1 MKEKCYILVLQPENT
16 FIIIFDFLIF
26 NLIFMENQ
34 SFMCEF
40 GIIDTN
46 CWQETNSN
54 AKIVSFINTEQ
65 PQLIHI
71 IETGWQEPQMYSV
84 IIENGDLGYPDLEF
98 LNEAQIKEKY
108 NIKLKTKEK

>member
-1 MKEKCYILVLQPENT
+1 MRPENT
-16 FIIIFDFLIF
+16 FITIFDFLNF

-34 SFMCEF
+34 IFMREF

-46 CWQETNSN
+46 CWQETNTN

-84 IIENGDLGYPDLEF
+84 IIENGELGYPDLEF